1 MLIGRKKSRLTSIK
15 NHSVVNL
22 TLGIE
27 HIRTE
32 YSEIPVTI
40 YKIRLPTVVTCWIG
54 ISTDTDPERI
64 KNEAFHRAIED
75 ESIKTYPERIKAAL
89 RKAIEDEG
97 IKSAA
102 FEIVDTVDGATA
114 ARRVK
119 QEIEKHKNW
128 AVFNRQAPLQARES
142 NKRRIEVFCEYF
154 DVSYDE
160 VLEKTQ
166 KFKDLMEKF
175 NSLKDDI
182 EKVKRQVDKRK
193 SLFEPDKIQDPIL
206 RALAKRYEEKKSQ
219 TDAIDFLDML
229 IYSAYLLETNQ
240 DILCEYRDTY
250 RYVFV
255 DEFQDISPVDFRLIS
270 LFSENLFAVGDDDQA
285 IYGFRGGD
293 SSIMQERFGKQ
304 KHVANYEITCNY
316 RSTSS
321 IVKHARSLI
330 VYNNSDRF
338 SKNLRAE
345 NSAQSRVDVLNTS
358 PDTIKNILLSELI
371 SVVTVCET
379 HFKEN
384 TPHLDNL
391 LLQELTVPQEIGILV
406 RNWYEVKKIQQTLL
420 GSELRTQGFK
430 NDWSEADDAGK
441 RKMLLRRGTKEIE
454 VSTIHSAKGREWEKV
469 ILLVNTVKNRSG
481 SLYVSLP
488 DSRNDL
494 TDERRVFYVAITRT
508 KQELVIL
515 GGNCQFISEFQNVH
529 PIEIV
534 ETLESQIKKELEEVS
549 KKALET
555 FKSKLKQ
562 ELEEG
567 ITAALKQSNELNG
580 LQNNIAEAK
589 KAAEQ
594 IGIDLPKQLKAANEA
609 LLEGLIPVLD
619 EFESQI
625 KSLSVTFETNNHSA
639 DIAEPTKS
647 FQLAHKQLLDS
658 LKTHGLKPIKTVGEI
673 FDPDSHEEIL
683 PAIYSD
689 EVQADCVA
697 REERRGYLLRDQIIR
712 KSQVVVSKGEN
723 IRIPEQ
729 LDRIVEIYLD
739 RLINFKFGPKY
750 GLDKPAIRQKMA
762 KHLVELDEE
771 SIKKINSAATI
782 DPIRYIN
789 EQPLGNYCVG
799 RSTTYM
805 CTDVVFRDFW
815 KYMWEVVE
823 QSRKTPKPK
832 IEPGPSSADKLTLAA
847 KTQRITSVESSKK
860 IADTSLKRFID
871 GEIVKGIVIN
881 VTCDKVMI
889 DIGFKSESYIP
900 ASEFDT
906 GENALLA
913 VQIGDEIDVYIVRRE
928 DAEGQIVLSKK
939 IVDQTL
945 MWDKIATAHETN
957 TPIKGRITERIKGG
971 LRVTIGSLRGF
982 LPASQ
987 VELRPIQNLEQYVG
1001 QTLDMMVIS
1010 LSKRQHNIVLSRCA
1024 CLEAELAQKRSQ
1036 VLSTLGV
1043 GQHIE
1048 GVVKNITAFGAFV
1061 DLGGV
1066 DGLIHKSELSWKRI
1080 HHPSEIVSVG
1090 EEIKIKVIKFNR
1102 ENEKISLSLKQ
1113 MTSDPW
1119 ENVEEKY
1126 PVGSTIQG
1134 IIINIVDYGA
1144 FFEIE
1149 EGVEGLIHASEMSLT
1164 QQNME
1169 PSHIVNK
1176 GDEVEARVLEISKDS
1191 RRISLSIKQC
1201 QQNPF
1206 ETETIEPFPD
1216 IPHAVMEI
1224 GRDTSSEPAKPPI
1237 SKPTEVTE
1245 ELPII
1250 TEADNNSYLD
1260 KPRDSIGTESVEEAV
1275 DTPPPMSEKISAVLN
1290 LQIQKLKP
1298 ETLETQISSES
1309 LETVNDNSH
1318 SIPQEPNDI
1327 LKIHIEAIKPALPA
1341 ENADPPMEINS
1352 NIADQLTES
1361 IFPES
1366 VDNTN
1371 DSPPNIEISHEEELP
1386 RDEVQGG
1393 QRNLEHYLRKLGRFV
1408 VRKLKQE

>member
-1 MLIGRKKSRLTSIK
+1 MSIDK
-15 NHSVVNL
+15 
-22 TLGIE
+22 
-27 HIRTE
+27 
-32 YSEIPVTI
+32 
-40 YKIRLPTVVTCWIG
+40 
-54 ISTDTDPERI
+54 PE
-64 KNEAFHRAIED
+64 
-75 ESIKTYPERIKAAL
+75 
-89 RKAIEDEG
+89 G
-97 IKSAA
+97 
-102 FEIVDTVDGATA
+102 FEIIGEEDTWDHGSK
-114 ARRVK
+114 RIEL
-119 QEIEKHKNW
+119 EIEKHKNW
-128 AVFNRQAPLQARES
+128 AVFNDEDPLYARDS
-142 NKRRIEVFCEYF
+142 TRRRIEVFCEYF

-160 VLEKTQ
+160 VLEHTQ
-166 KFKDLMEKF
+166 KFEHEMRTFDGMNKD
-175 NSLKDDI
+175 I
-182 EKVKRQVDKRK
+182 VKVKSQVSTERFKPEEI
-193 SLFEPDKIQDPIL
+193 SDPVL
-206 RALAKRYEEKKSQ
+206 RSFAKRYETRKTEAR
-219 TDAIDFLDML
+219 AIDFLDML
-229 IYSAYLLETNQ
+229 ILSANMLENEKNQ
-240 DILCEYRDTY
+240 DLLREYREKY

-255 DEFQDISPVDFRLIS
+255 DEFQDISRIDFRLIT

-293 SSIMQERFGKQ
+293 SEIMQNFSEKEDVTEYKVTR
-304 KHVANYEITCNY
+304 NY
-316 RSTSS
+316 RSSS
-321 IVKHARSLI
+321 TIVRHAKALI
-330 VYNNSDRF
+330 EHNPHRI

-345 NSAQSRVDVLNTS
+345 NSAQSRVKVLKTS
-358 PDTIKNILLSELI
+358 RDTVKGVLLNELFPI
-371 SVVTVCET
+371 VTVCET
-379 HFKEN
+379 FFKEN
-384 TPHLDNL
+384 TPNLDNSL
-391 LLQELTVPQEIGILV
+391 LRELTVPQQIGILA
-406 RNWYEVKKIQQTLL
+406 RNWYEVNPIQTHLNSAL
-420 GSELRTQGFK
+420 KSNGFQVC
-430 NDWSEADDAGK
+430 WSDSDDKEK
-441 RKMLLRRGTKEIE
+441 RKLIMRRGEKEIE
-454 VSTIHSAKGREWEKV
+454 ISTIHSAKGREWEKV
-469 ILLVNTVKNRSG
+469 ILLVNMMTNSRKP
-481 SLYVSLP
+481 SLP
-488 DSRNDL
+488 DERNESE
-494 TDERRVFYVAITRT
+494 DERSLFYVAVTRA
-508 KQELVIL
+508 KQELIVL
-515 GGNCQFISEFQNVH
+515 DGGNCEFVSEFQNV
-529 PIEIV
+529 PLTKKDIEHAFKEELV
-534 ETLESQIKKELEEVS
+534 AQEPKLKKWLEEASKAALTRFQYRFKKELE
-549 KKALET
+549 KASDVARKQNKATLGRLRSNITQAENAT
-555 FKSKLKQ
+555 TQLGTKLQ
-562 ELEEG
+562 
-567 ITAALKQSNELNG
+567 T
-580 LQNNIAEAK
+580 
-589 KAAEQ
+589 
-594 IGIDLPKQLKAANEA
+594 DLRAANA
-609 LLEGLIPVLD
+609 NLLEGLIPVLD
-619 EFESQI
+619 QFESQI
-625 KSLSVTFETNNHSA
+625 KSLSETTETNNRPV
-639 DIAEPTKS
+639 DIAELTGN
-647 FQLAHKQLLDS
+647 FQHAHKQLLDS
-658 LKTHGLKPIKTVGEI
+658 LKNHGLKPIQTAGEI
-673 FDPDSHEEIL
+673 FDPASHEEIL

-689 EVQADCVA
+689 EVQADYVA
-697 REERRGYLLRDQIIR
+697 REEKRGYLLRDQIIR

-789 EQPLGNYCVG
+789 EQSLGNYCVG
-799 RSTTYM
+799 RNTTHM

-815 KYMWEVVE
+815 KYMWVVVE
-823 QSRKTPKPK
+823 QSRTASKPQTEAPSVPVYSK
-832 IEPGPSSADKLTLAA
+832 IKQAQPSVDEPTLVA
-847 KTQRITSVESSKK
+847 KTQKGPSVEPAKPTEHLGPPEQVRDHSHKSF
-860 IADTSLKRFID
+860 TD
-871 GEIVKGIVIN
+871 GEIVKGIVVDVNRDVVI
-881 VTCDKVMI
+881 I
-889 DIGFKSESYIP
+889 DIGFKSEGYIP

-913 VQIGDEIDVYIVRRE
+913 VQVGDEIDVYIVRRE
-928 DAEGQIVLSKK
+928 DTEGQIVLSKK
-939 IVDQTL
+939 IADQTL
-945 MWDKIATAHETN
+945 MWDEVATAHETN
-957 TPIKGRITERIKGG
+957 TPIKGHITERIKGG

-1010 LSKRQHNIVLSRCA
+1010 LSKRQHNIVLSRRA

-1043 GQHIE
+1043 SQRIE

-1126 PVGSTIQG
+1126 PIGSTVQG
-1134 IIINIVDYGA
+1134 IITNIVDYGA
-1144 FFEIE
+1144 FFEVE

-1164 QQNME
+1164 QQNVE

-1176 GDEVEARVLEISKDS
+1176 GDKVEARVLEISKDS

-1352 NIADQLTES
+1352 NIADQLTEP
-1361 IFPES
+1361 IFSES

-1371 DSPPNIEISHEEELP
+1371 DSPPNTEIPHEEKLP